1 MHVNSSLR
9 SEICKGAC
17 CHKWYEVEAKRRDAQ
32 KLRADKCEM
41 LVHKV
46 SFQWKNPDFLLK
58 NPDFLMKNPDFLL
71 KNADVVINQ
80 GTRFYKEAAF
90 DEVRQY

>member
-1 MHVNSSLR
+1 MQLHLEWAKIQSIQPRLR
-9 SEICKGAC
+9 LKPD
-17 CHKWYEVEAKRRDAQ
+17 EVKKYDIY
-32 KLRADKCEM
+32 
-41 LVHKV
+41 KV

-80 GTRFYKEAAF
+80 GTRFYKEEAF

>member
-1 MHVNSSLR
+1 
-9 SEICKGAC
+9 
-17 CHKWYEVEAKRRDAQ
+17 
-32 KLRADKCEM
+32 
-41 LVHKV
+41 
-46 SFQWKNPDFLLK
+46 
-58 NPDFLMKNPDFLL
+58 MKNPDFLL